1 MNCEIKPLFLG
12 SHSKRYSY
20 KGISFKC
27 QYLICFFKEES
38 NITNFSLNDFGQI
51 FSISN
56 LFVKLCDFVL
66 SVMTPYIKYLPEA
79 VYFGKSRSLA
89 EIL

>member
-1 MNCEIKPLFLG
+1 MI
-12 SHSKRYSY
+12 
-20 KGISFKC
+20 
-27 QYLICFFKEES
+27 
-38 NITNFSLNDFGQI
+38 FGQI

-66 SVMTPYIKYLPEA
+66 SVMAPYIKYLPEA